1 MRRTVFIDLIKDIPE
16 MIAMSPAQDLNASRH
31 GSRYHARLEREAL
44 AYGAAT
50 RRARARAIEDD
61 IDHACEI
68 AALGGHRR
76 LSVLN
81 RAAWDKRAWAR
92 YLAEAVRQAHA
103 HCTELDGLRQ
113 EAAQLE
119 RLARINGTTRETD

>member
-1 MRRTVFIDLIKDIPE
+1 
-16 MIAMSPAQDLNASRH
+16 MIAMSPAQDLDAGHH
-31 GSRYHARLEREAL
+31 GSRYRARLEREAL

-68 AALGGHRR
+68 AALGSHRC
-76 LSVLN
+76 LPAQN
-81 RAAWDKRAWAR
+81 RNAWDKRTWAR
-92 YLAEAVRQAHA
+92 YIAEAVRQAHA
-103 HCTELDGLRQ
+103 HCPELDALRQ

-119 RLARINGTTRETD
+119 RLAQNTSALPKPDWKSGREIGGGE